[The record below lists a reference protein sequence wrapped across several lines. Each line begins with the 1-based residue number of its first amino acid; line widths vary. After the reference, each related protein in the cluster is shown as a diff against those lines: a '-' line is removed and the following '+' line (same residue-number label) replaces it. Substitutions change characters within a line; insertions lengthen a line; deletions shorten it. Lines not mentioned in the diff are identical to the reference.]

1 MKRLILLTGILLP
14 FLLGAQ
20 SFQITNA
27 TPNVSGD
34 GSNTVE
40 GHADL
45 KNISS
50 STKIVRVERIQNNLA
65 SGHLNYFCWD
75 ECLSPNGNISGNDTI
90 FAGATSTKFKAYL
103 TPAGNMGTSTASY
116 KFLDVNNPS
125 DSIVQ
130 QFTFVISTS
139 TSSDKTLAVRNVN
152 ELSVAYP
159 NPAGTYTRIDYELSL
174 SAKDAVIKIYNI
186 LGSEIRKIELANR
199 QGTISIDTDS
209 MTEGMYLY
217 SLVVNGKTVSTKK
230 FIVKK

>member
-1 MKRLILLTGILLP
+1 MKR
-14 FLLGAQ
+14 FLLIACILIPVLTVAQ
-20 SFQITNA
+20 SFQITNS

-34 GSNTVE
+34 GSTTIE

-50 STKIVRVERIQNNLA
+50 STKIVRVERIQNTLA
-65 SGHLNYFCWD
+65 TGHLNYFCWD

-90 FAGATSTKFKAYL
+90 LAGATSTKFKAYL
-103 TPAGNMGTSTASY
+103 TPGGNMGTSTASY
-116 KFLDVNNPS
+116 KFFDINNPS

-152 ELSVAYP
+152 ELSLAYP
-159 NPAGTYTRIDYELSL
+159 NPAGTYTRIDYELSG
-174 SAKDAVIKIYNI
+174 SAKEANIKIYNI

-199 QGTISIDTDS
+199 QGTVSIDTDS

-217 SLVVNGKTVSTKK
+217 SLVVNGKTISTKK

>member
-50 STKIVRVERIQNNLA
+50 STKVVRVERIQNNLA

-90 FAGATSTKFKAYL
+90 LAGATSTKFKAYL

-174 SAKDAVIKIYNI
+174 SAKDAAIKIYNI